1 MAHDAGR
8 IISNTSGE
16 YGFEHSVLVTA
27 RANGACLMFMVIG
40 DYAPFRPAGA
50 RK

>member
-16 YGFEHSVLVTA
+16 YGFEHSA
-27 RANGACLMFMVIG
+27 PSDCQGRGAYLLFMVIG
-40 DYAPFRPAGA
+40 DYASFQA
-50 RK
+50 REV